1 MWILKLRKL
10 VKAAGRDAL
19 ILFFAVRDPATPR
32 ALKLACVAALAYLIS
47 PVDLLPDLPMI
58 GWVDDALVFSLG
70 IPYLVKKL
78 PAAVRARCSDR
89 ADRVIELLGFGRRG
103 KGKSVGPVPARSRA
117 ASPPRKADVSD
128 ATILSETPAPGAG
141 RARSS
146 RA

>member
-19 ILFFAVRDPATPR
+19 ILFFAVRDPATPK

-47 PVDLLPDLPMI
+47 PVDLLPDLPLI

-78 PAAVRARCSDR
+78 PGAVRVRASER
-89 ADRVIELLGFGRRG
+89 ADRVVELLGFGRRR
-103 KGKSVGPVPARSRA
+103 KAKTVGTAQARTRPASPAR
-117 ASPPRKADVSD
+117 KDDVSD
-128 ATILSETPAPGAG
+128 ATILSETPAPGAA
-141 RARSS
+141 RARPS
-146 RA
+146 RG